1 MRILL
6 VEDDAMIASAV
17 QSALKDESYA
27 ADWVKNGHLALA
39 ALTSQHYDAV
49 LLDLGLPG
57 KDGLE
62 GLSRRLPRDWA
73 RDSNWPMPR
82 SFRRD

>member
-1 MRILL
+1 MPPTGSRTVTWRWRL
-6 VEDDAMIASAV
+6 
-17 QSALKDESYA
+17 
-27 ADWVKNGHLALA
+27 
-39 ALTSQHYDAV
+39 LTSQHYDAV